1 MLLRKHFF
9 TAKKRDCGL
18 VCELSGGITGV
29 TEASVRVVSLLS
41 QKWSFEPDAGI
52 QLV

>member
-41 QKWSFEPDAGI
+41 QKWSFEPDEGH
-52 QLV
+52 Q